1 MGMASGTEIDA
12 ATLHAAASDCR
23 SASESVTGEASKV
36 RGAKESVA
44 ARWKGGASNTF
55 QSVIDA
61 WLGDANKLL
70 EALGAISDLLDKT
83 GSTHTANEEEQDQ
96 MFGKFNSAINR

>member
-1 MGMASGTEIDA
+1 MAGTSIDD
-12 ATLHAAASDCR
+12 ATLHAAANDCR
-23 SASESVTGEASKV
+23 SAQEAVTSEARKV
-36 RGAKESVA
+36 SQAKETVA
-44 ARWKGGASNTF
+44 ARWRGDASNMF
-55 QSVIDA
+55 QNVIDA

-83 GSTHTANEEEQDQ
+83 GTANRSNEENQNQ